1 LFGVIVAG
9 RGADEAIHGHAS
21 TRRLTPRACPPREL
35 AHAWHACWSSLA
47 ATDPNLPVNKRGRA
61 MVTDPKS
68 ELRSPFANP
77 WIQLILGIICMAAV
91 ANLQYGWTLFVNPID
106 AKFHWGRV
114 AIQVAF
120 TTFVLIETW
129 LVPVEGYLV
138 DRFGPRWVV
147 IGGGILV
154 AIAWVLNSSADSL
167 AMLYF
172 AAAVGG
178 VGTGCVYGTCVGNAL
193 KWFPG
198 RRGLAAGFTAAGFGA
213 GAALTVIPISHMITS
228 QGYQHAF
235 FFFGLLQGAIVVVIG
250 LGLLVPPASI
260 LAAKVKPSTTA
271 YGYTPREVLRSPV
284 FYVLYAMFVLI
295 AAGGLT
301 MTAAVK
307 PMSADLKIDKIPV
320 DLLGFTL
327 AAGVFAVS
335 LSRIFDGVG
344 RPFFGWLSDRIGR
357 EHTMAL
363 AFLIG
368 AGALFTLSQLG
379 GTNPLMFVLVTALYF
394 GVYGEIFSLFPAT
407 QGDTFGSKYAA
418 ANAGMLYTAKG
429 TGALLVAPMA
439 ALAKNHGYGTMF
451 AIFVTFNIVAAL
463 LALFVLKPMRARHFA
478 AGPPAAGVQTRAAA
492 V

>member
-1 LFGVIVAG
+1 M
-9 RGADEAIHGHAS
+9 AS
-21 TRRLTPRACPPREL
+21 SSS
-35 AHAWHACWSSLA
+35 SSLSNSSLSNSS
-47 ATDPNLPVNKRGRA
+47 TNVF
-61 MVTDPKS
+61 S
-68 ELRSPFANP
+68 NP
-77 WIQLILGIICMAAV
+77 WIQLILGIICMASV

-106 AKFHWGRV
+106 AKFHWGRA

-138 DRFGPRWVV
+138 DRFGPRPVV
-147 IGGGILV
+147 IGGGVLV
-154 AIAWVLNSSADSL
+154 GVAWAMNSFADSL
-167 AMLYF
+167 PMLYI
-172 AAAVGG
+172 AAAIGG

-198 RRGLAAGFTAAGFGA
+198 RRGLAAGLTAAGFGA
-213 GAALTVIPISHMITS
+213 GAALTVIPISHMIS
-228 QGYQHAF
+228 SDGYQHAF
-235 FFFGLLQGAIVVVIG
+235 LFFGLLQGAIVIIMG
-250 LGLLVPPASI
+250 LALLAPPPQIMS
-260 LAAKVKPSTTA
+260 AAAKPSTTA
-271 YGYTPREVLRSPV
+271 YGYTPQQVLRSPV
-284 FYVLYAMFVLI
+284 FYVLYVMFVLI

-307 PMSADLKIDKIPV
+307 PMATDFKVDKIPV
-320 DLLGFTL
+320 DLFGVTL
-327 AAGVFAVS
+327 AAGIFAVS
-335 LSRIFDGVG
+335 LSRIFDGIG

-368 AGALFTLSQLG
+368 AAALFTLSQIG
-379 GTNPLMFVLVTALYF
+379 GSNPTAFVLVTALYF

-429 TGALLVAPMA
+429 TGALLVPIMA
-439 ALAKNHGYGTMF
+439 ALTKTHGYGKMF
-451 AIFVTFNIVAAL
+451 GLFVTFNVVAAL

-478 AGPPAAGVQTRAAA
+478 AGPPAEAAGKVATA
-492 V
+492 